1 MKKLQLSISCLVKN
15 AGFFS
20 LIFFCAAHS
29 LVAKSN
35 WSTDTLPSKIYDTY
49 DEAPSF
55 AGGHAAITD
64 FLIKNFKPPVS
75 YSVVNVPDELSIK
88 FIITQNGSLL
98 NPIVIKGYGGEI
110 DEAMLKV
117 FRQMPKWKPAK
128 IKNQPVDAYFT
139 YTEKVTSEKS
149 SSPEEIEE
157 EMPAP
162 TIERNHQQVYQEF
175 SRADFLPSFPGGQTA
190 MFEFIKQNLKY
201 PATAKAQKIEGIVV
215 VQVMVE
221 PDGSISKMG
230 IDKSVGPD
238 CDEEAIRLIKSMPTW
253 KPAMKNGQAIRF
265 MHKIPVAFKLNP

>member
-1 MKKLQLSISCLVKN
+1 MKKLQLRISYLVKN
-15 AGFFS
+15 AGFLS
-20 LIFFCAAHS
+20 LIFFCATRS

-35 WSTDTLPSKIYDTY
+35 WSTDTLPSKIYNTY

-55 AGGHAAITD
+55 PGGHAAIND
-64 FLIKNFKPPVS
+64 FLIKNFMPPVS
-75 YSVVNVPDELSIK
+75 YSVVKVPDELSIK

-110 DEAMLKV
+110 DEAILKV

-139 YTEKVTSEKS
+139 YTEKVTSAKT
-149 SSPEEIEE
+149 SSPGVIEE
-157 EMPAP
+157 EMPEP
-162 TIERNHQQVYQEF
+162 VIESSPHNEEQVF
-175 SRADFLPSFPGGQTA
+175 SSVDFLPSFPGGQTA
-190 MFEFIKQNLKY
+190 MFEFIEQSLKY
-201 PATAKAQKIEGIVV
+201 PATAKAQKKEGIVV

-230 IDKSVGPD
+230 IEKSVGPD

-253 KPAMKNGQAIRF
+253 KPAIKNGQAIRF
-265 MHKIPVAFKLNP
+265 MHKISVAFKLNP